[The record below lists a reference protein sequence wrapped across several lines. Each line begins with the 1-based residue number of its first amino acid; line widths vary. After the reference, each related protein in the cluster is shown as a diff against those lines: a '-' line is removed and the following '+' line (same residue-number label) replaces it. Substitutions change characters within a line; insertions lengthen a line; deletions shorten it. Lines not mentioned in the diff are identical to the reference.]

1 MESRNQI
8 TFKLIICFEL
18 VAVLV
23 FLILIYIYRKDIKML
38 DENLIIV
45 QEENK
50 KKPQYNTEEINQ
62 EIEFYTNIE
71 TNLQNLYE
79 EYYNNIYLL
88 EKKIQ
93 NNETNV
99 RIAYLTFD
107 DGPYELTQKYLDVLK
122 ENNVRG
128 TFFVLGKE
136 GFDETYKRIVREG
149 HTLANHTYYHNIRT
163 GLYSSTESFMSQVLK
178 LEEYLYNITGYR
190 TSIVR
195 FPGGSATAKNL
206 KEDIVNKLHEKGYN
220 YVDWNSETGDGA
232 SAKLAQKGTY
242 QWFLDTVQDQK
253 IIVLLM
259 HDYNLSTYNDLPR
272 IISHLKERNYIML
285 PLHNKSV
292 MVN

>member
-99 RIAYLTFD
+99 NYKVGDFIIHKVYGEGIIVSVEDTIGKICFTARGEIKTFD
-107 DGPYELTQKYLDVLK
+107 LT
-122 ENNVRG
+122 
-128 TFFVLGKE
+128 
-136 GFDETYKRIVREG
+136 
-149 HTLANHTYYHNIRT
+149 HPSIR
-163 GLYSSTESFMSQVLK
+163 K
-178 LEEYLYNITGYR
+178 
-190 TSIVR
+190 
-195 FPGGSATAKNL
+195 K
-206 KEDIVNKLHEKGYN
+206 
-220 YVDWNSETGDGA
+220 
-232 SAKLAQKGTY
+232 
-242 QWFLDTVQDQK
+242 
-253 IIVLLM
+253 
-259 HDYNLSTYNDLPR
+259 
-272 IISHLKERNYIML
+272 
-285 PLHNKSV
+285 
-292 MVN
+292 